1 MLVAGRPLDT
11 ALFATVCQSS
21 NQAFVPLVTGGSG
34 ELRLQAQ
41 GQTEVLSMSLQE
53 LLLLLGPPPVGLME
67 PRLLAT
73 MLRGV
78 PLLTLMTDIE
88 VEALAATMQPCS
100 HEAGQV
106 IMAEGE
112 QGSGW
117 HVLVDGEVLISQR
130 LGKDEVEVPVCRLGR
145 GQFFGERSVLRA
157 EPVAASVTAV
167 SACVTLRLRPEAFVE
182 VLPPAVRS
190 CMRQLKYLSDFRASA
205 EVDGGALRPIAVVG
219 KGSFG
224 PVQLCKDTSS
234 GATYVVKVMTRKV
247 MSAHQQASAMN
258 EVRLLRD
265 IQHPFVVRMVASHKT
280 AAFVSLIFEPLLGG
294 DMFTHLT
301 SQRTGMLPDAD
312 SAFYAACLAV
322 ALGHLHSHHV
332 VYRDLKPENVMV
344 CSDGYVKLIDFGYA
358 KKLLHRTYSVVG
370 TVEYLAPEVIL
381 QRGHMFGADWWSL
394 GIMVYEMLCGFTPY
408 TDHGNLI
415 NEMEI
420 CRNITSPEGTIPFPP
435 WLQPETREFVLRLLT
450 RNPVERLGCGGG
462 GVRDVMGA
470 EVFKGIDFSALVCK
484 SLPPPFLP
492 RIASDEDVS
501 HFEENTGPDFGD
513 FTLIDIAADAP
524 YVERPGAWDY
534 YF

>member
-1 MLVAGRPLDT
+1 MMVRPSSNVVLLVRSGAVLLQQSDGGNPVAPAGSVLVAGRPLDT

-53 LLLLLGPPPVGLME
+53 LLLLLGPAPVGLME

-78 PLLTLMTDIE
+78 PLLTLMTDKE
-88 VEALAATMQPCS
+88 VAALAATMEPCS
-100 HEAGQV
+100 HEAGEV

-112 QGSGW
+112 QSSGW
-117 HVLVDGEVLISQR
+117 HVLVDGEVLISKQV
-130 LGKDEVEVPVCRLGR
+130 GEGGAEVPVCRMGR

-167 SACVTLRLRPEAFVE
+167 SACVTLRLRPEAFAE
-182 VLPPAVRS
+182 MLPPAV
-190 CMRQLKYLSDFRASA
+190 CECLRQFKYLSDFRASND
-205 EVDGGALRPIAVVG
+205 VDGGALRPIAVVG
-219 KGSFG
+219 KGAFG

-234 GATYVVKVMTRKV
+234 GATYVVKVMARKA
-247 MSAHQQASAMN
+247 MSANQRANAMS

-265 IQHPFVVRMVASHKT
+265 IQHPFVVSMVATHKT

-312 SAFYAACLAV
+312 TAFYTACIAV

-332 VYRDLKPENVMV
+332 VYRDLKLENVMV

-394 GIMVYEMLCGFTPY
+394 GIMVYE
-408 TDHGNLI
+408 
-415 NEMEI
+415 
-420 CRNITSPEGTIPFPP
+420 
-435 WLQPETREFVLRLLT
+435 LL
-450 RNPVERLGCGGG
+450 
-462 GVRDVMGA
+462 
-470 EVFKGIDFSALVCK
+470 
-484 SLPPPFLP
+484 
-492 RIASDEDVS
+492 
-501 HFEENTGPDFGD
+501 
-513 FTLIDIAADAP
+513 
-524 YVERPGAWDY
+524 
-534 YF
+534 